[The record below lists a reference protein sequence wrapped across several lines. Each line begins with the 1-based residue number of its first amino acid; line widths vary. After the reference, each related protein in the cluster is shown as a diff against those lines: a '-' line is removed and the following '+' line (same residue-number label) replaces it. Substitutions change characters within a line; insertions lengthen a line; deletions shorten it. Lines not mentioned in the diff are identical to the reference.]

1 MLNATRPDFP
11 IYIPINMLMMNNFNV
26 KYNCVDEEE
35 NPEVTIC
42 LR

>member
-11 IYIPINMLMMNNFNV
+11 TYIPINMLMMNNFNV
-26 KYNCVDEEE
+26 KYNFVYEEE